1 MTLSAC
7 GGGGGGGSPAAPPPP
22 PVANANPNTPVLS
35 SSIAMAYTSQ
45 GILFTGS
52 ATDPNNLPLTYAWD
66 FGDGSTGSGGNT
78 SHSYIGAGVY
88 TVSLTVRNSNGGTAS
103 GTISQSIQL
112 KAADTLAIDCV
123 GPSCAARNA
132 TTYSGS
138 GTGQWRYLNSTASDA
153 TININIA
160 GVSQGNTV
168 TLLFSNGNNAS
179 VSTTPGVGILAE
191 PLASTGAPVRA
202 DALTPPGDTSTL
214 NAEDAAHSR
223 LLEMNHALKQGMLSA
238 NGTLST
244 TAALADT
251 LPLPSQPSPSPALN
265 TQRTW
270 NDLFTGTAIPYSTT
284 AQGICPVPDGRNV
297 VIWIDPNAQNAGKVS
312 AATVTAF
319 ANSFCGT
326 NGGYSRLATLLG
338 DAWGATQ
345 ISYIIPDTPL
355 QDINIV
361 IVDAPAST
369 GWAGYF
375 FGGNNFKA
383 GASPNFQPNSNE
395 ALVFFINANAV
406 QSNLNYTLSTLIH
419 EATHMINFYQR
430 FVLHN
435 LSHDTWLEETT
446 AMMSEDIVSP
456 TVIKN
461 ANGVGVNKIAE
472 FRLPSYVQT
481 GGNVSYVNWPSLS
494 SPNYALGGA
503 FGAYLSRRYGLS
515 IYTQLVTTN
524 CNDPVGTNGNS
535 YTCLDSL
542 IKAKGG
548 LGFADE
554 FAHFGASIF
563 AVLPPPAAPSF
574 YGYPAKADGGYSLNA
589 IDVSSFA
596 NLRPLTATALSSG
609 YTATTHTYKLDTIAA
624 GKTSYVRNGVVVP
637 ANTTLL
643 MVIK

>member
-7 GGGGGGGSPAAPPPP
+7 GGGSGGSPAAPPPP

-35 SSIAMAYTSQ
+35 SSIAMAYASQ

-103 GTISQSIQL
+103 GTIPQSIQL

-123 GPSCAARNA
+123 GPSCAALNA

-179 VSTTPGVGILAE
+179 ASTAPGVGVLAE
-191 PLASTGAPVRA
+191 PLVSLVAPLRA
-202 DALTPPGDTSTL
+202 DALAPSRDTLIQDT
-214 NAEDAAHSR
+214 EDAAHSR
-223 LLEMNHALKQGMLSA
+223 LLEMNHALKQGILTA
-238 NGTLST
+238 NSTLST

-251 LPLPSQPSPSPALN
+251 LPPPSQPSPAPALS

-270 NDLFTGTAIPYSTT
+270 NDLFPLPAPLVPYSTT
-284 AQGICPVPDGRNV
+284 VQATCQVPNGRNV
-297 VIWIDPNAQNAGKVS
+297 VIWVDTNTVVSPTTLNAFTSAYCGSTGGFQKLVS
-312 AATVTAF
+312 
-319 ANSFCGT
+319 
-326 NGGYSRLATLLG
+326 LLG
-338 DAWGATQ
+338 DVWGNGAANLTNV
-345 ISYIIPDTPL
+345 IHDLPTL

-361 IVDAPAST
+361 IVPSSAN
-369 GWAGYF
+369 WAGYF
-375 FGGNNFKA
+375 FGGNNFKSGPA
-383 GASPNFQPNSNE
+383 PTFQPGSNE
-395 ALVFFINANAV
+395 ALVFFINSNAIGNPQV
-406 QSNLNYTLSTLIH
+406 NSTSLKYLLSTLIH
-419 EATHMINFYQR
+419 ESTHMVNFYQR
-430 FVLHN
+430 FIVQN
-435 LSHDTWLEETT
+435 KEHDTWLEETS
-446 AMMSEDIVSP
+446 AMMSEDIISP
-456 TVIKN
+456 TI
-461 ANGVGVNKIAE
+461 AAIGVNKIAE
-472 FRLPSYVQT
+472 VRLPAYVQT
-481 GGNVSYVNWPSLS
+481 GGNVSYINWPSLS
-494 SPNYALGGA
+494 TPNYSLGGA
-503 FGAYLSRRYGLS
+503 FGAYLNRRYGLA
-515 IYTQLVTTN
+515 IYTQLLSN
-524 CNDPVGTNGNS
+524 CNDPVGTASSS

-548 LGFADE
+548 LGFADD

-574 YGYPAKADGGYSLNA
+574 YGYPAKADGGYSLPA
-589 IDVSSFA
+589 IDVSAFT
-596 NLRPLTATALSSG
+596 NLRPPTAAALSSG
-609 YTATTHTYKLDTIAA
+609 YTATTHTYKLDTVAA

-637 ANTTLL
+637 ANTILL